1 MTIGY
6 GDLTPD
12 NNVGRGLVLPYSIGG
27 IIMLGLMVSSIATFA
42 REISDAN
49 IVQKRTEHAR
59 LRTLERTVSTEEQRI
74 RTLARRTEGIVADTD
89 DDDTQEGSSFTPG
102 KLQREGMM
110 LGRTLKRTGTGLR
123 KVRGRRQNRKP
134 SLVVL
139 KEEKDRFEAMRKI
152 QNSSAKFKKWS
163 SLTVSLTILILLW
176 FIGAV
181 IFWQLEKG
189 RNDGKAWSYFDAM
202 YFCYISLLTIG
213 YGDFTPGTNAG
224 RPFFVLWSLL
234 AVPSITILV
243 SDLADTIISTFQNWT
258 NSLADF
264 TILAKDGIWRELL
277 NRRLPFVQAHQNRK
291 QRRAEERRVEEG
303 FRTEAEAEEEEEKTM
318 HRAKTIEQLAADRQ
332 NPRNEHELAKRLANS
347 IKRVAS
353 HVKDDK
359 PRRYGYEEWVEY
371 TELIRFTRGEEQE
384 VEDEEQGLIE
394 WDWIGKNGPI
404 MSRNEPSWLLDR
416 LVESMTRY
424 VRSQGKKAEN
434 CGSGSDYEGRAR
446 DKDDEDDVDEEQA
459 SSSSSG
465 RTAGYD
471 QDADV
476 LKRGQG

>member
-1 MTIGY
+1 
-6 GDLTPD
+6 
-12 NNVGRGLVLPYSIGG
+12 
-27 IIMLGLMVSSIATFA
+27 MLGLMVSSIATFA

-49 IVQKRTEHAR
+49 IVQKRTERTR
-59 LRTLERTVSTEEQRI
+59 LRTIERTVSSEEQRI
-74 RTLARRTEGIVADTD
+74 RALARPTAGTVADTPNKD
-89 DDDTQEGSSFTPG
+89 LAEDSSFTP
-102 KLQREGMM
+102 KKIERADTM
-110 LGRTLKRTGTGLR
+110 LGRTFKRTGTGLR
-123 KVRGRRQNRKP
+123 KARDRRQNRQP

-163 SLTVSLTILILLW
+163 SLTVSLTVLILLW

-181 IFWQLEKG
+181 IFWQLEKD
-189 RNDGKAWSYFDAM
+189 RTDGDAWTYFDAM

-243 SDLADTIISTFQNWT
+243 SDLADTIISTFQSWT

-291 QRRAEERRVEEG
+291 QRREEERRVEEG
-303 FRTEAEAEEEEEKTM
+303 FHTEAEAEEEEEKAM
-318 HRAKTIEQLAADRQ
+318 NRAKTIEQLAVDRQ
-332 NPRNEHELAKRLANS
+332 HPRNEHELAKRLANA

-359 PRRYGYEEWVEY
+359 PRRYSYEEWVEY
-371 TELIRFTRGEEQE
+371 TELIRFTRDEEQE
-384 VEDEEQGLIE
+384 AEEDEQGLIE
-394 WDWIGKNGPI
+394 WDWIGQDGPI

-424 VRSQGKKAEN
+424 VRMQGKKAEA
-434 CGSGSDYEGRAR
+434 GTQGEGHETKERVEDY
-446 DKDDEDDVDEEQA
+446 DDDEEQA
-459 SSSSSG
+459 SSSSNG
-465 RTAGYD
+465 QTAEYD

-476 LKRGQG
+476 IKRGQG